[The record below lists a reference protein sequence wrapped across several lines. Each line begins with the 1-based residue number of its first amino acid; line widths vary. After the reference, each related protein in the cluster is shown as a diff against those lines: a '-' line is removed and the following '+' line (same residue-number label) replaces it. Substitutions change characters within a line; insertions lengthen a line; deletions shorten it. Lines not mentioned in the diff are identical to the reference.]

1 MSGRRADNRR
11 GLSLLVLT
19 REGEPARKRMPLKES
34 EAIVLRTFPLG
45 EGDRLVSFLDRQS
58 GKLRGVARGAK
69 LPKSRFGSTLELL
82 SYIRIWYFERET
94 RELVRINQCE
104 LIESF
109 LDLQRDYQAGV
120 YLALMSEITEAVL
133 GDREAA
139 DPQFRLLLL
148 SARAI
153 RTNGPTPAILA
164 YFCLWTVR
172 LGGWLGSLDQCARC
186 GRALGQETVYASPG
200 SSGMFCAECRE
211 DGRGLYLEPAG
222 ARMKSI
228 SQVALSVG
236 RAALSGTLERLLKGN
251 PSLPGSNEISSFALD
266 ILEHHI
272 ERKLVARQM
281 LVTGKSE

>member
-1 MSGRRADNRR
+1 
-11 GLSLLVLT
+11 
-19 REGEPARKRMPLKES
+19 MPLKES

-58 GKLRGVARGAK
+58 GRLRGVARGAR

-82 SYIRIWYFERET
+82 SYIRIWYFERES

-109 LDLQRDYQAGV
+109 LDLQKDYQAGIF
-120 YLALMSEITEAVL
+120 LALMSEITEAVL
-133 GDREAA
+133 GEREAA

-148 SARAI
+148 AARAI
-153 RTNGPTPAILA
+153 RTNGPSPAILA

-172 LGGWLGSLDQCARC
+172 LGGWLGSLDHCAHC
-186 GRALGQETVYASPG
+186 GKALHGEPAYTVPG
-200 SSGMFCAECRE
+200 SSRVSCE
-211 DGRGLYLEPAG
+211 DCQDNAGRT
-222 ARMKSI
+222 MKPI

-236 RAALSGTLERLLKGN
+236 AVALSGTLERLLKEN
-251 PSLPGSNEISSFALD
+251 PSLSGSLEISSYALD
-266 ILEHHI
+266 ILEHHM
-272 ERKLVARQM
+272 ERKLVSRQM

>member
-1 MSGRRADNRR
+1 
-11 GLSLLVLT
+11 
-19 REGEPARKRMPLKES
+19 MPLKES

-58 GKLRGVARGAK
+58 GRQRGVARGARM
-69 LPKSRFGSTLELL
+69 PKSRFGSTLELL

-109 LDLQRDYQAGV
+109 LDLQKDYQAGV
-120 YLALMSEITEAVL
+120 YLALLSEITEAVL
-133 GDREAA
+133 GEREVA

-148 SARAI
+148 AARAI
-153 RTNGPTPAILA
+153 RTNGPSPAILA
-164 YFCLWTVR
+164 YFGLWTVR
-172 LGGWLGSLDQCARC
+172 LGGWLGSLDQCAQC
-186 GRALGQETVYASPG
+186 GKAFGKEGAYASPG
-200 SSGMFCAECRE
+200 SASLSCADCRE
-211 DGRGLYLEPAG
+211 GWAKP
-222 ARMKSI
+222 I

-236 RAALSGTLERLLKGN
+236 QAALSGTLERLLKGN
-251 PSLPGSNEISSFALD
+251 PSLEGSDEISSYALD
-266 ILEHHI
+266 VLEHHM